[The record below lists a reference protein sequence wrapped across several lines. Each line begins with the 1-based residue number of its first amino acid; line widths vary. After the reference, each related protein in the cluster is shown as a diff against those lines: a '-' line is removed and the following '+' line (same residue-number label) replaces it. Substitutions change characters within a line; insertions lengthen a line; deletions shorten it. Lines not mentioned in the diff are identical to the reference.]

1 MQRRQFIALLGG
13 TAAAWPLDAR
23 AQGERVR
30 RVGMLLPATADDSEY
45 PILVRA
51 FVQGLHQ
58 LGWTDGSN
66 IRIDIRWARGGV
78 GTNRKYAEEL
88 VALAPDVIMA
98 AVIHRRGRCCRP
110 HGPYQSFLRSFPMRS
125 VPDLWTVLHNLA
137 ATLPASQALHMTLVG
152 NGWTYSR
159 RLRRT

>member
-13 TAAAWPLDAR
+13 TVAAWPLAAR

-45 PILVRA
+45 PILVKA
-51 FVQGLHQ
+51 FVQGLQQ

-66 IRIDIRWARGGV
+66 IRIDIRWAGGGV

-98 AVIHRRGRCCRP
+98 AGNSSAGPMLQATRTIPVVFCDRSRCGRCRTR
-110 HGPYQSFLRSFPMRS
+110 GQSCTTWRQRYR
-125 VPDLWTVLHNLA
+125 LHKLCI
-137 ATLPASQALHMTLVG
+137 
-152 NGWTYSR
+152 
-159 RLRRT
+159 